1 MLFSTLRRAW
11 RAFPGRTVLLR
22 LPAVR
27 ALLSAAHRAAPHDEL
42 YTAEYYAEMDE
53 RSRAATDVMAAG
65 LVRVAA
71 PDSVLD
77 VGCGTGALLRALR
90 DRGVPGTGL
99 EHSAAALEVARRH
112 GLDVEA
118 ADLRAGVDLDGR
130 RFGAAVCME
139 VAEHLPARSADGL
152 VALLADAADVVLFSA
167 ATPGQGGTGHVN
179 EQPHAYWIARFRRR
193 GFAVDEAA
201 TSSLRAEWAAA
212 DVPWWYARNVML
224 FRRAGDA

>member
-1 MLFSTLRRAW
+1 MLFSALRRAW
-11 RAFPGRTVLLR
+11 RALPGRGVLLR
-22 LPAVR
+22 IPAVR
-27 ALLSAAHRAAPHDEL
+27 AMLAAAHRAAPHDEL
-42 YTAEYYAEMDE
+42 YTAGYYADMDE
-53 RSRAATDVMAAG
+53 RSRAATEVMAAG

-90 DRGVPGTGL
+90 ELGVAGMGL

-112 GLDVEA
+112 GVDVEA
-118 ADLRAGVDLDGR
+118 ADLRAGVDLDRR

-201 TSSLRAEWAAA
+201 TASLRASWAAD
-212 DVPWWYARNVML
+212 DVPWWYARNVIL